1 MEPQLTYW
9 LLSIP
14 LVTAPF
20 VLYEVLARQDPDGR
34 WGRWVAHAAARVQA
48 DPEESD
54 DDHLAADL
62 VVVLRRERLV
72 RDLHRVQ
79 HLVATDTWMSAT
91 RQIGNRIAH
100 EQLLHELRTLPE
112 PAFPG
117 SVAGAAT
124 GWSTPTSSGPPPA
137 TPSYGSGRGTTVE
150 TLDVQLW
157 R

>member
-1 MEPQLTYW
+1 MVPQLAYW
-9 LLSIP
+9 LFSIA
-14 LVTAPF
+14 LIIVPF
-20 VLYEVLARQDPDGR
+20 VLYEALARQEPDGR
-34 WGRWVAHAAARVQA
+34 FGRWSAWAAARTEA

-72 RDLHRVQ
+72 RDLQRVQ

-91 RQIGNRIAH
+91 RQIGNRMAY
-100 EQLLHELRTLPE
+100 EQLLHDIRALPE

-117 SVAGAAT
+117 PLAAGST
-124 GWSTPTSSGPPPA
+124 GWSTPVFAGAAPA
-137 TPSYGSGRGTTVE
+137 APGYGSGRGSTVE
-150 TLDVQLW
+150 TLDVHLW